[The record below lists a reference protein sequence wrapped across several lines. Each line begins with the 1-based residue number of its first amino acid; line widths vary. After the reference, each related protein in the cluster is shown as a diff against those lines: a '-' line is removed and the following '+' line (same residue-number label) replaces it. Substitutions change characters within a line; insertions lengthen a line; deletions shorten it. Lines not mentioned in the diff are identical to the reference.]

1 MRLRDPLQESGFRK
15 EVMRRSSF
23 LFFCSLIGL
32 LTSLAVAQQKTAP
45 KSKDSAP
52 PIPSFS
58 TRLPSEE
65 TVNAFMKQMFGY
77 DPSVSWKV
85 ASIKPAEA
93 QGIAEVLIVLSNPQG
108 QQTNRLYVTSDG
120 KHAMIG
126 DIIPF
131 GPRPF
136 DAAREELA
144 QKGEGPSRGP
154 ADAAVTVV
162 EFSDL
167 QCPHCKDAQ
176 PTIDKLLAEEK
187 NARLVFQNFPLP
199 SHDWAAKAAA
209 YADCIGRSSND
220 AFWKFI
226 QSTYDAQKDIS
237 AANADEKLTALAD
250 QAGAKGADTA
260 ACAAKAETVSR
271 VQHSIALGASLE
283 VNGTP
288 TLFINGRKISN
299 VGGLP
304 YEVLKGLTEFAAQDA
319 KQPTTDH

>member
-1 MRLRDPLQESGFRK
+1 MRHLA
-15 EVMRRSSF
+15 
-23 LFFCSLIGL
+23 FCCTLILL
-32 LTSLAVAQQKTAP
+32 LTSLAISQDKKA
-45 KSKDSAP
+45 KDSSLP
-52 PIPSFS
+52 EPTFS

-77 DPSVSWKV
+77 DPAVSWKV
-85 ASIKPAEA
+85 ISIKPATA
-93 QGIAEVLIVLSNPQG
+93 QGIAEVLVVLSSPQG

-120 KHAMIG
+120 KYALIG

-131 GPRPF
+131 GVRPF
-136 DAAREELA
+136 DPTRDELA
-144 QKGEGPSRGP
+144 KKADGPSRGP
-154 ADAAVTVV
+154 ADATVTVV

-176 PTIDKLLAEEK
+176 PTVDKLLTEEK
-187 NARLVFQNFPLP
+187 NVRLIFENFPLT

-209 YADCIGRSSND
+209 YADCVGHSSND

-226 QSTYDAQKDIS
+226 QSVYDAQKDIS
-237 AANADEKLTALAD
+237 VANADEKLTALAT
-250 QAGAKGADTA
+250 QAGVKGAETA
-260 ACAAKAETVSR
+260 ACAAKPETVGR
-271 VQHSIALGASLE
+271 VQRSVALGASLE

-304 YEVLKGLTEFAAQDA
+304 YEVLKGLTEFAAKDV
-319 KQPTTDH
+319 K